1 MQQRQ
6 DYKRV
11 YHEVKADEI
20 KDEIAKIEIQKIKCS
35 ARNQNLLANIQRVL
49 DQDEESNQRLAQMRK
64 NLENSKRNFLQDLN
78 RKDPNWQEKMKNRK

>member
-35 ARNQNLLANIQRVL
+35 ARNQNLLSNIQRVL
-49 DQDEESNQRLAQMRK
+49 DQDEDSNQRLV
-64 NLENSKRNFLQDLN
+64 
-78 RKDPNWQEKMKNRK
+78 